1 MIWRFLPLTGVLLL
15 FAVAGGWRPWLQ
27 RRRYGTSGIVLFRS
41 NTPGQNLRDGM
52 LVVFF
57 LLLAGQAVVAAG
69 SPQRLVLLGGAD
81 PSAGGLRQFV
91 GAGLMLAGIALVA
104 AAQLHLGASWRI
116 GIEDAARPGLVTGG
130 LYRFCR
136 NPIFLALLVVIAGYT
151 LMLPTVLSLVLLAG
165 AYLGIRLQIAAEER
179 YLERAY
185 GELVSRLCRPG
196 RPAVARPRQ
205 AALTA
210 HRIAGKRYGVNRLQ
224 RAPAASRIRTIS
236 A

>member
-27 RRRYGTSGIVLFRS
+27 RRRHGTSGIVLFRS
-41 NTPGQNLRDGM
+41 KTPGQNLRDGM
-52 LVVFF
+52 LVVLF

-69 SPQRLVLLGGAD
+69 SPQRLALLGG
-81 PSAGGLRQFV
+81 SSVGGLRSFA

-116 GIEDAARPGLVTGG
+116 GIEDAARPELVTGG

-185 GELVSRLCRPG
+185 GASFRDYAGRVGRLLPG
-196 RPAVARPRQ
+196 
-205 AALTA
+205 
-210 HRIAGKRYGVNRLQ
+210 IGKLR
-224 RAPAASRIRTIS
+224 
-236 A
+236 

>member
-1 MIWRFLPLTGVLLL
+1 MVWRFLPLTGVLLL
-15 FAVAGGWRPWLQ
+15 FVVAGGWRPWLQ

-41 NTPGQNLRDGM
+41 DTPGQNLRDGM
-52 LVVFF
+52 LVALF

-69 SPQRLVLLGGAD
+69 APQRLALLGGTD
-81 PSAGGLRQFV
+81 PSAGGLRPFA
-91 GAGLMLAGIALVA
+91 GAGLMLSGVALVA

-185 GELVSRLCRPG
+185 GDSFRDYAGRVGRLLPG
-196 RPAVARPRQ
+196 
-205 AALTA
+205 L
-210 HRIAGKRYGVNRLQ
+210 GKLR
-224 RAPAASRIRTIS
+224 
-236 A
+236 